1 MKLQVVI
8 KVTGFLAYFAL
19 ALWLSSAQE
28 HNTSLQQ
35 SFTPISGRRQ
45 LKLKRRRVK
54 PGTILEKDS
63 RFLPIFTIVQFGN
76 DGCLTSSGDNGTC
89 TTESEC
95 TRTGGVPSGPCART
109 FGVCCLFMAT
119 CGQSTKQNATYFV
132 NPGYPS
138 AFDGTGSCQL
148 TIHKSHP
155 EVCQYRIDF
164 DQFVLAAPEPV
175 NNVCNNDQFIVSG
188 GNPIPS
194 ICGVNNGNHMY
205 VNAGSGVNSPITLT
219 VVTSGPSF
227 GRMWKM
233 KISQIPC
240 NSIYRAEEGCLQYY
254 TGVSGQVKSFN
265 YDPVSGLQLSN
276 QDYSACIRVE
286 RNFCGIQY
294 TACSDTTNNRSHA
307 FAISGDTSGQSP
319 VTSMV
324 GGMGPSSCANDWII
338 IPCATN
344 VGRPPT
350 SPPTCV
356 DRICGGTFS
365 SEVST
370 TEATVYSTVKPFRIV
385 VHTDNVE
392 APTDVGNT
400 GFCLNYVQQPCTTR
414 MN

>member
-1 MKLQVVI
+1 MEEGDLIVFSDEVWLLSFG
-8 KVTGFLAYFAL
+8 KVSLYNVTCVPAP
-19 ALWLSSAQE
+19 SSVHHRRHEAPGRHQ
-28 HNTSLQQ
+28 NYRLLGILRPSPVAVQRAGTQYW
-35 SFTPISGRRQ
+35 TPAICRS
-45 LKLKRRRVK
+45 
-54 PGTILEKDS
+54 D
-63 RFLPIFTIVQFGN
+63 IV
-76 DGCLTSSGDNGTC
+76 
-89 TTESEC
+89 
-95 TRTGGVPSGPCART
+95 
-109 FGVCCLFMAT
+109 MAT
-119 CGQSTKQNATYFV
+119 CGQSTQQNATYFV

-148 TIHKSHP
+148 TIHKAHP

-164 DQFVLAAPEPV
+164 DKFVLAAPEPV

-188 GNPIPS
+188 GNPIPG
-194 ICGVNNGNHMY
+194 ICGVNSGNHMY
-205 VNAGSGVNSPITLT
+205 VNAGSGNNSPITLT

-240 NSIYRAEEGCLQYY
+240 NSIYRAEEGCLQYF

-294 TACSDTTNNRSHA
+294 TACSDLTNNRSHA
-307 FAISGDTSGQSP
+307 FALSGDTSGQNP

-324 GGMGPSSCANDWII
+324 GGIGPSSCASDWII

-350 SPPTCV
+350 SAPTCV

-370 TEATVYSTVKPFRIV
+370 TAATV
-385 VHTDNVE
+385 
-392 APTDVGNT
+392 
-400 GFCLNYVQQPCTTR
+400 Q
-414 MN
+414 